1 MALSTQLVSGVQYE
15 EIMKGVDGDVRRQVE
30 ESLINYCNAED
41 DSAEAE
47 KARSDKLKG
56 AYNALVSFLVT
67 NCLNEMNPYQ
77 ATFLCTG
84 ALGDR
89 LTIQTPQGLQEIDFL
104 PRDVYENLYKD
115 STSPAPSTMPFPIM
129 TVLDRYNSIAKG
141 DLLSFDMG
149 DDRKKQLRNS
159 PADQKRFRDRW
170 GREQEQAKSE
180 ITAAVNQLDI
190 HMPKLLAAIQ
200 ETALKNAKVGLEL
213 LKKVTTAWGKGGNA
227 SPQEKAVLN
236 AFEGKVGDVGA
247 SMARWTTEVQDYL
260 AKINENAVV
269 INEKYQ
275 YIQKA
280 LGEISKIDNS
290 FAPLQERKGPLFSG
304 DALADVKKDIETTSS
319 VSVRPAETSALK
331 VLFSTSRILVPQQF
345 AEGENY
351 MERICTRTNVL
362 ASMEKIVA
370 IHTNLFPKDPD
381 GRYIAPA
388 ICIEPLRNFVDF
400 YDDRFIMALVSG
412 EPFKKGPFMSFT
424 PVDQQV
430 LRMCALY
437 LTKDPIYD
445 YRGDI
450 KTGTFMGDYVGRVE
464 KSTKVKWTGQDK
476 KFTLAATSSMTDA
489 ASRDDAIID
498 YMDFIYAMVNG
509 LSPNPKLS
517 KRKINVL
524 LKYVLFDKIE
534 KNIAG
539 ILRLVA
545 QTEPAEAK
553 ESIMFFAHEKVEVA
567 KEMIKAA
574 MASDPQTAKM
584 FSDNPEFAI
593 NRVLGRG

>member
-1 MALSTQLVSGVQYE
+1 MVLSTQLVRGVQYE
-15 EIMKGVDGDVRRQVE
+15 EIMKGVDNETRRTVE
-30 ESLINYCNAED
+30 DALVFFCNDED
-41 DSAEAE
+41 DALEAQ
-47 KARSDKLKG
+47 KARSDKLRA
-56 AYNALVSFLVT
+56 AYTALVNFLV
-67 NCLNEMNPYQ
+67 NNSLNNLNPYQ
-77 ATFLCTG
+77 VTFLCTG

-89 LTIQTPQGLQEIDFL
+89 LTIQTPHGLEEIDFL
-104 PRDVYENLYKD
+104 PREVYEKLFKD
-115 STSPAPSTMPFPIM
+115 STIAPLALPFPVMNVI
-129 TVLDRYNSIAKG
+129 DRYHAVAKG
-141 DLLSFDMG
+141 DLLAFDMG
-149 DDRKKQLRNS
+149 DDRKKALRNS

-170 GREQEQAKSE
+170 SREGEQAKSE

-190 HMPKLLAAIQ
+190 YMPKLLAAIH

-213 LKKVTTAWGKGGNA
+213 LKKVTAAWGKGTNA
-227 SPQEKAVLN
+227 TPQDRAVLN
-236 AFEGKVGDVGA
+236 AFEGKVGDAGA
-247 SMARWTTEVQDYL
+247 GMARWTAEVQDYL
-260 AKINENAVV
+260 SKINENARVV
-269 INEKYQ
+269 DERYQ

-280 LGEISKIDNS
+280 IAEIGKIDNS
-290 FAPLQERKGPLFSG
+290 NAPLMDRKGPLFSG
-304 DALADVKKDIETTSS
+304 DALADVKKDTETTAS

-331 VLFSTSRILVPQQF
+331 VTFSGSRILCLQHF
-345 AEGENY
+345 TEGENF
-351 MERICTRTNVL
+351 MERICTRENVL
-362 ASMEKIVA
+362 TSLEKITA
-370 IHTNLFPKDPD
+370 IHTNLFMKDVD
-381 GRYIAPA
+381 GRYIVPA

-400 YDDRFIMALVSG
+400 FDDRFIMALVSG
-412 EPFKKGPFMSFT
+412 ESFRKGPFSSFT
-424 PVDQQV
+424 PVDLQV

-509 LSPNPKLS
+509 LAPNPKLS

-553 ESIMFFAHEKVEVA
+553 ESIMHFAREKLDVA
-567 KEMIKAA
+567 KDMIKAA
-574 MASDPQTAKM
+574 LAIDPQTSKM

-593 NRVLGRG
+593 SRVFGRGG